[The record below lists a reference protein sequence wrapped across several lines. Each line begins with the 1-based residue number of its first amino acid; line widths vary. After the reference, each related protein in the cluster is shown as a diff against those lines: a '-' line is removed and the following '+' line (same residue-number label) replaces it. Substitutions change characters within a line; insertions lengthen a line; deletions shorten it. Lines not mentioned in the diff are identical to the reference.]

1 MTADL
6 AKELV
11 KQGGDYPSFVI
22 PNVEDA
28 TMGVW
33 MEYIARVC
41 LPCMVNTFRPGI
53 KVHTNPMLPPQDIK
67 VPVQYVDV
75 PAISVWMCRNDDII
89 SHYVPPEGLL
99 CMYDN
104 HDRCCPEYTPV
115 S

>member
-6 AKELV
+6 TKELV

-41 LPCMVNTFRPGI
+41 TTWSMLYKYTTFPYNCTHIATGHQDAGPVCKRAG
-53 KVHTNPMLPPQDIK
+53 NFCLEMPQ
-67 VPVQYVDV
+67 
-75 PAISVWMCRNDDII
+75 
-89 SHYVPPEGLL
+89 
-99 CMYDN
+99 
-104 HDRCCPEYTPV
+104 
-115 S
+115 